1 MRVVIKGAD
10 FENVSIGKVVKD
22 LSFSFSITNENV
34 SDYLLNPPTVS
45 LTNSILGAA
54 NTNNNGTII
63 YIGTSSDASITASP
77 NNPNRWV
84 SDFIPVVAGMTIDLS
99 TWYRGGETTPIIICF
114 DSDKNIM
121 NQPNGAWGSV
131 GSYVIPS
138 GCAYIKLQSQ
148 QMKLGQGASG
158 TMPA

>member
-22 LSFSFSITNENV
+22 LNFSFSITNENA
-34 SDYLLNPPTVS
+34 SNYLLNPPTVS
-45 LTNSILGAA
+45 LTSSSLSADDS
-54 NTNNNGTII
+54 NNNGTIV

-84 SDFIPVVAGMTIDLS
+84 SDFIPVIAGMTIDLS
-99 TWYRGGETTPIIICF
+99 TWYRGSETTPILICF
-114 DSDKNIM
+114 DSEKNIM
-121 NQPNGAWGSV
+121 NQPNGVWGSA
-131 GSYVIPS
+131 GSYVVPAN
-138 GCAYIKLQSQ
+138 CAYIKLQSQ
-148 QMKLGQGASG
+148 QMRLGQGASG